1 MAKKSISV
9 KKRARQTERR
19 RQHNKLRKLSLKKE
33 IKELKAAKTKES
45 ALAILKKA
53 QALLDKSAQ
62 KGLIHKNKAARIKS
76 RLSVYTS
83 KLK

>member
-1 MAKKSISV
+1 LAKKSISV